1 MWSVQGAECSMLK
14 MKAKCRAEDQG
25 QPGRPRQPKFQ
36 RFIVLEEAWKE
47 RRIGGRARPLWR
59 RLRNPGEPILG
70 RARRGKSLGPDL
82 VRPRPDPARN
92 RPLPA
97 KKSAHPSP
105 ITTFCWDLGL
115 GLVDLHTARKN
126 LQGDSIDVPV
136 AHEWSSSQRQ
146 TSPEPVDSLPSI
158 NTLSKFW

>member
-1 MWSVQGAECSMLK
+1 MERAAHRRESETPVEEVAEPRGAH
-14 MKAKCRAEDQG
+14 
-25 QPGRPRQPKFQ
+25 
-36 RFIVLEEAWKE
+36 
-47 RRIGGRARPLWR
+47 
-59 RLRNPGEPILG
+59 LG
-70 RARRGKSLGPDL
+70 TGKKGKKLGPRFGAPETRL
-82 VRPRPDPARN
+82 GKKSAT
-92 RPLPA
+92 A
-97 KKSAHPSP
+97 GKKSAHPSP

-158 NTLSKFW
+158 NTLSKFC